1 MQCTNNLKQ
10 IGLAV
15 HNFHD
20 SQNGLP
26 PLILAVFQPSWLCLI
41 TPYLEQQAIH
51 ELLTSPQVAKSSE
64 AGGGTMEG
72 ILHYPHDPAGNTISL
87 HGITNHY
94 GRSWFSLLPL
104 ETRKLFGGLPYYCP
118 SHGGVKVSP
127 LRIGEPH
134 TNNYY
139 SGPLTDY
146 CTIVCHPEYTSTQL
160 ASGTTDPYVY
170 NWSDICYT
178 PNTKQ
183 RGSVHVQYNSPFR
196 SAVVTPAN
204 AGHGDTGYNDG
215 HLIESWSPRDEFA
228 WWSDGASNQLVV
240 GEKFI
245 PAAAE
250 INWAEGA
257 PAITHP
263 GEGNADGDNELKNI
277 PSWNQNYMY
286 IATSGNPTKYSGP
299 ARLIGPD
306 TILAK
311 GANDP
316 NVLDTDGSLKFIQ
329 NLSSPAYGWHFGSR
343 HVGIVNFLVGDG
355 SVHSFSCETPG
366 NILWYLSQT
375 NDGNVASLP

>member
-26 PLILAVFQPSWLCLI
+26 PLVLAVFQPSWLCLI

-51 ELLTSPQVAKSSE
+51 DLLTSPQVTKYDGS
-64 AGGGTMEG
+64 TMEG
-72 ILHYPHDPAGNTISL
+72 ILHYPHDPATIASQP
-87 HGITNHY
+87 Y
-94 GRSWFSLLPL
+94 DRQWFMHLPL
-104 ETRKLFGGLPYYCP
+104 ATRNMFKGLPYYCP
-118 SHGGVKVSP
+118 SHGGVKVAP
-127 LRIGEPH
+127 LRGGAPH

-178 PNTKQ
+178 PNTKL
-183 RGSVHVQYNSPFR
+183 RGTVHVQYNSPFR
-196 SAVVTPAN
+196 SAVVTPGL
-204 AGHGDTGYNDG
+204 AGHGDTGYD
-215 HLIESWSPRDEFA
+215 HASEITSWSPRDEFA

-245 PAAAE
+245 PALAE
-250 INWAEGA
+250 INWSEGA
-257 PAITHP
+257 GSNVDNDTTL
-263 GEGNADGDNELKNI
+263 GNV
-277 PSWNQNYMY
+277 SCWNQNYMY
-286 IATSGNPTKYSGP
+286 IATSGNPSKYSGP

-316 NVLDTDGSLKFIQ
+316 NVLDTDGSLKHIQ
-329 NLSSPAYGWHFGSR
+329 TGLSNPAYGWHFGSR

-366 NILWYLSQT
+366 RILWYLSQT